1 MSFEAP
7 VRDDPR
13 SGRRGARIGLL
24 LAILL
29 SLIYATY
36 FAQRPYYNWDMVAYV
51 AVALIDAGE
60 PAETV
65 HRKTYDIVAAALPPD
80 RFAELTQSNAY
91 REAVAADAARFA
103 AQLPFYT
110 VKPVYPA
117 VMSVLYRA
125 GMNPVTASVAVSAA
139 GYAGICLLLYVWT
152 ARWLRPLVAVPVAA
166 LLSLCPYLTPIAQLS
181 TPDALSVLVLLAGL
195 FCIIEIDRPLSGA
208 AILVGSILVRP
219 ENVIYVGVVL
229 AYLRLFRRVAPGRLL
244 MLARPRSP
252 SMPRW

>member
-29 SLIYATY
+29 SHIYATY
-36 FAQRPYYNWDMVAYV
+36 FAQRPIYNWDMVAYV

-65 HRKTYDIVAAALPPD
+65 HRKTYDIVAASLPPD
-80 RFAELTQSNAY
+80 RFAELTQSNA
-91 REAVAADAARFA
+91 RRVAVAADAARFA

-117 VMSVLYRA
+117 VMSLLYRA
-125 GMNPVTASVAVSAA
+125 GMYPVTASVAVSAA

-181 TPDALSVLVLLAGL
+181 TPDALSVLDRARQIAKGAPLVDEAGL
-195 FCIIEIDRPLSGA
+195 LRSGTTVA
-208 AILVGSILVRP
+208 YELHEPALLWQKSLLPRDAMVR
-219 ENVIYVGVVL
+219 
-229 AYLRLFRRVAPGRLL
+229 
-244 MLARPRSP
+244 
-252 SMPRW
+252 